1 MRGVRRHSLSNGS
14 EHVGLRHPRRPFSE
28 KVVTDFITELLTLL
42 PGYRLYSL
50 RTPGAKDR
58 RVQDHRRLNHPVAEL
73 CGESLLPGLVDRHES
88 MAQGEVKLLDESHNE
103 GRQQRRSDPAES
115 FPVSER

>member
-1 MRGVRRHSLSNGS
+1 MIYPIRHVLKTV
-14 EHVGLRHPRRPFSE
+14 HIPFPYRNDE
-28 KVVTDFITELLTLL
+28 TGKICEAPLCEEVVTDFITELLTLL
-42 PGYRLYSL
+42 PSYRLYSL

-88 MAQGEVKLLDESHNE
+88 MAQGEVKLLDE
-103 GRQQRRSDPAES
+103 
-115 FPVSER
+115 